1 MNLWIDTTAATRAE
15 HLYGI
20 PPVERL
26 RRSAKHLDAGA
37 QVVLSG
43 VDAGRTAW
51 PAARPEVD
59 TAPLGTRLRQ
69 ALAGGALVA
78 IDGGNAVDPR
88 LIDLLLRGT
97 SPCVAARGEGGE
109 RAVVLRLEP
118 ALIDAIPADAQTL
131 REVADALLAAGR
143 IAPYDETDFP
153 AYVNKLRRSLPYWIY
168 AVNDKATRRR
178 LERQMFWDNYKG
190 STDLLTR
197 WVYPPLV
204 WPLVRLCTRWG
215 IHPNTVTVLSIILTV
230 AAVPLFAR
238 GNFLLGFLCA
248 YGMSVLDSVDGKIAR
263 VTLTDS
269 AIGNVLDHGLDIVH
283 PPFWYFAWAWGLGG
297 RSMDDPLYAS
307 AVWLIVFYLG
317 DRIVLGVAKAR
328 LGFAL
333 HAATRLDG
341 RVRSFI
347 ARRNITMTIMALA
360 LLIGAGPAGLYL
372 VTAWQG
378 LTFAWHGVRTLWL
391 GFLARN
397 KARPA
402 V

>member
-1 MNLWIDTTAATRAE
+1 MNLWIDTTAAARAE
-15 HLYGI
+15 PLFGI

-26 RRSAKHLDAGA
+26 RRSVKHLDAGTH
-37 QVVLSG
+37 VVLSG
-43 VDAGRTAW
+43 VDAGSTAW
-51 PAARPEVD
+51 PAAKTDVD
-59 TAPLGTRLRQ
+59 TVPLGMRLRQ
-69 ALAGGALVA
+69 ALVSGALVA

-88 LIDLLLRGT
+88 LIDVLLRGT
-97 SPCVAARGEGGE
+97 GPCVAVRGEGAE

-118 ALIDAIPADAQTL
+118 ALAGDIPSGALTL
-131 REVADALLAAGR
+131 REVADTMLAAGR
-143 IAPYDETDFP
+143 IAPYDEQDFP

-168 AVNDKATRRR
+168 AVNGKAARNR

-204 WPLVRLCTRWG
+204 WQLVRLCTRWR
-215 IHPNTVTVLSIILTV
+215 IHPNTVTALSIILTV
-230 AAVPLFAR
+230 AAVPLFAQ

-297 RSMDDPLYAS
+297 RSMDDHLYAA

-317 DRIVLGVAKAR
+317 DRIVLGIAKAR

-360 LLIGAGPAGLYL
+360 LLIGAGPAGLYI

-378 LTFAWHGVRTLWL
+378 LTFAWHGVRTIWL

-397 KARPA
+397 KSLPA